1 MAEMNFSE
9 EQMREFC
16 KEAVPVVEK
25 LLEIAR
31 KHGVEGGVRTWC
43 ADDYV
48 SIEGTGLGGWEL
60 HKCSGE
66 YDMTYNKRVPFSHI
80 FLMQYPCTVPSH
92 CAMCCSIASFSLTL
106 LLSAIFRHLLFDSF
120 CCFLCSVS
128 PTATLSAKVPT

>member
-1 MAEMNFSE
+1 
-9 EQMREFC
+9 MREFC

-31 KHGVEGGVRTWC
+31 KHGVEGSVRTWC

-66 YDMTYNKRVPFSHI
+66 YDMTYNKRVP
-80 FLMQYPCTVPSH
+80 
-92 CAMCCSIASFSLTL
+92 
-106 LLSAIFRHLLFDSF
+106 LFKEEKKDGE
-120 CCFLCSVS
+120 
-128 PTATLSAKVPT
+128 